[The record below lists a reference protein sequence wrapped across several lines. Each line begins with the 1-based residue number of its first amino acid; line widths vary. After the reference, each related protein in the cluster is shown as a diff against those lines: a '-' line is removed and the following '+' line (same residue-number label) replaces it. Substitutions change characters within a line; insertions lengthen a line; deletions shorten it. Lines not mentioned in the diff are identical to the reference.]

1 MVGRIPGT
9 TTKHGDPRIKIT
21 LAAAAAV
28 ALAPV
33 GALAR
38 HVDVGPGGVGVHG
51 DGHRRDVD
59 HTHTTVEENHRDR
72 PVVHEHHD
80 DHHDKTVV
88 EVHRH

>member
-1 MVGRIPGT
+1 MKLTIAA
-9 TTKHGDPRIKIT
+9 
-21 LAAAAAV
+21 LAASAAL

-33 GALAR
+33 GALAQ

-80 DHHDKTVV
+80 DHHEKTVV
-88 EVHRH
+88 EEHRH